1 VSKCP
6 LKLTSSASK
15 LHAASRLRKRFQEIL
30 SRVEKAKSRR
40 ELPRVF
46 DFAVAQSGIRAGEIE
61 SIVIWSE
68 VLRDARNAIHF
79 GVKPVIPNTYEKVA
93 VLLLAAADNLSKL
106 YHIKRVAEQLQH

>member
-1 VSKCP
+1 
-6 LKLTSSASK
+6 
-15 LHAASRLRKRFQEIL
+15 
-30 SRVEKAKSRR
+30 VEKAKSRR